1 MAVLVRAQVAA
12 QVEAVLGSMVDSR
25 LSPVVEATVAARVV
39 TDSDRRTR
47 RRRTLAQGSQTVTD
61 AHGVRATLAQG
72 DMRHSY
78 TN

>member
-1 MAVLVRAQVAA
+1 
-12 QVEAVLGSMVDSR
+12 